1 MELGLPEPIMVFQN
15 VVKNRSGGSGYSLL
29 VEDLIVCPADRYA
42 LIGDSGSGKSTLLDL
57 MALILK
63 PDSAESFLWQP
74 KTDSPIDLFK
84 AWQDKDTCKFEKIR
98 REQLGYVMQTGGLL
112 PFLSVEDN
120 ILLPGQLKNCKPKE
134 QKNLLNE
141 LAKIL
146 KISELLKRKP
156 ALLSVG
162 QRQRCAIARALIHE
176 PSLILADEPTASLDP
191 PTARQ
196 VLELLLAL
204 SKERAL
210 VISTHN
216 LDLIKDRGFTVFRIF
231 CQQPDTESGVLAR
244 LELIG
249 Q

>member
-1 MELGLPEPIMVFQN
+1 MVFQN
-15 VVKNRSGGSGYSLL
+15 VVKKRSGGPGYSLL
-29 VEDLIVCPADRYA
+29 IEDLAVCPAGRYA

-63 PDSAESFLWQP
+63 PDSADSFLWRP
-74 KTDSPIDLFK
+74 GTDSKIDLFK
-84 AWQDKDTCKFEKIR
+84 AWQDKDARKFEKIR

-112 PFLSVEDN
+112 PFLSAEDN
-120 ILLPGQLKNCKPKE
+120 ILLPGELKNCEPEE
-134 QKNLLNE
+134 QRKLLHE
-141 LAKIL
+141 LAGIL

-162 QRQRCAIARALIHE
+162 QRQRCAIARALIHG

-196 VLELLLAL
+196 VLDLLLAL

-210 VISTHN
+210 VVSTHN
-216 LDLIKDRGFTVFRIF
+216 LDLIKDRGFTVFRIY
-231 CQQPDTESGVLAR
+231 CRQPDPESGVLAR
-244 LELIG
+244 LELTG
-249 Q
+249 QQDSG